1 MKETFLHQLIRV
13 LGNRRMGVTLLFG
26 FSSGI
31 PLALTGST
39 LQAWLTQEKV
49 DLTTIGIF
57 SLVGTPYTL
66 KFLWSAVMDRYIPPF
81 FGRRRGWILITQI
94 LLILGIAAM
103 GLTSPALTPARMAV
117 IAFMVAF
124 FSASQD
130 IVVDAWRTEVL
141 LPEEYG
147 LGSGTYTMGY
157 RIAMIVSGAFAL
169 ILADRMQWSSV
180 YFWMAL
186 SMGVGALTTLF
197 LAPEPLNR
205 AAPPKTLM
213 EAVYLPLVDFFKRK
227 GSYEVLAF
235 IVVYKLDVVVA
246 LAFTT
251 PFMIQLGF
259 SKTDIGVVNKGVGMI
274 ATLVGTFMGGV
285 VMTRLGVKRSLWTFG
300 ILQGLGNLIFVA
312 LAHVGKSYLLIV
324 AAITTENLLS
334 GMGTAA
340 YSAFL
345 MSLCNPRFTATQYA
359 LLTSL
364 MALTRVLSGPPSG
377 FLAEHVGWEL
387 YFIIAI
393 SLMAPG
399 LLLLTRFDR
408 WSLQG
413 EMKSPEETA

>member
-1 MKETFLHQLIRV
+1 
-13 LGNRRMGVTLLFG
+13 MGVTLLYG
-26 FSSGI
+26 FSCGI

-57 SLVGTPYTL
+57 SLVGAPYTL
-66 KFLWSAVMDRYIPPF
+66 KFLWSAVMDRYVPSF
-81 FGRRRGWILITQI
+81 FGRRRGWILIAQV
-94 LLILGIAAM
+94 LLIAGIAVM
-103 GLTSPALTPARMAV
+103 GLTDPSKSPLAMAT

-141 LPEEYG
+141 KPEEYG

-157 RIAMIVSGAFAL
+157 RIAMIVSGALAL
-169 ILADRMQWSSV
+169 ILADRMPWSRV
-180 YFWMAL
+180 YLWMAL

-197 LAPEPLNR
+197 LAQEPEIKD
-205 AAPPKTLM
+205 APPRTLR
-213 EAVYLPLVDFFKRK
+213 EAVILPLVDFFKRK
-227 GSYEVLAF
+227 GAYEILAF
-235 IVVYKLDVVVA
+235 IVLYKLDVVVA

-251 PFMIQLGF
+251 PFMLHLGF
-259 SKTDIGVVNKGVGMI
+259 TKTDIGVVNKGVGMV
-274 ATLVGTFMGGV
+274 ATLIGTFSGGIA
-285 VMTRLGVKRSLWTFG
+285 MTRLGMKRSLWTFG
-300 ILQGLGNLIFVA
+300 ILQGVGNLTFFA
-312 LAHVGKSYLLIV
+312 LAHVGKNYPLMV

-345 MSLCNPRFTATQYA
+345 MTLCNPRFTATQYA

-364 MALTRVLSGPPSG
+364 MALTRVLAGVPSG
-377 FLAEHVGWEL
+377 FLAERVGWEW

-393 SLMAPG
+393 SLMIPG
-399 LLLLTRFDR
+399 LALLTRFEK
-408 WSLQG
+408 WSLPS
-413 EMKSPEETA
+413 KAA

>member
-1 MKETFLHQLIRV
+1 MQESFFKNLLHV
-13 LGNRRMGVTLLFG
+13 LGNRRMGVTLILG

-57 SLVGTPYTL
+57 SLVGMPYTL
-66 KFLWSAVMDRYIPPF
+66 KFLWSAVMDRYVPSF

-94 LLILGIAAM
+94 LLILGIVGM
-103 GLTSPALTPARMAV
+103 GVTHPATSPFQMAL
-117 IAFMVAF
+117 IAFLVAF

-141 LPEEYG
+141 KPEEYG
-147 LGSGTYTMGY
+147 LGAGTYTMGY
-157 RIAMIVSGAFAL
+157 RLAMIVSGAFAL
-169 ILADRMQWSSV
+169 ILADRMPWSRV

-186 SMGVGALTTLF
+186 SMGVGALTTMF
-197 LAPEPLNR
+197 LAPEPEIR
-205 AAPPKTLM
+205 ETPPRTLK
-213 EAVYLPLVDFFKRK
+213 EAVVLPLVDFFKRK
-227 GSYEVLAF
+227 GSLEVLAF
-235 IVVYKLDVVVA
+235 IVLYKMDVVVA

-251 PFMIQLGF
+251 TFMLQLGF
-259 SKTDIGVVNKGVGMI
+259 TKTDIGVVNKGVGMI
-274 ATLVGTFMGGV
+274 ATLVGTFAGGI
-285 VMTRLGVKRSLWTFG
+285 VMTRLGVKRSLWIFG
-300 ILQGLGNLIFVA
+300 ILQGLGNLTFVA
-312 LAHVGKSYLLIV
+312 LAHVGKNYPLMV

-345 MSLCNPRFTATQYA
+345 MMLCNPKFTATQYA

-364 MALTRVLSGPPSG
+364 MAFTRVLAGPPSG
-377 FLAEHVGWEL
+377 FLAEHVGWEM
-387 YFIIAI
+387 YFLIAI
-393 SLMAPG
+393 SLMTPG

-408 WSLQG
+408 WKLRS
-413 EMKSPEETA
+413 